1 MHQRLVYIWKK
12 KQQIMN
18 SENRVKRDEAVIGTQ
33 QTLEALTT
41 QGHNVLDRGTISE
54 FTKLSDDVSVML
66 KKVPKG
72 TKRAIVVYLD

>member
-1 MHQRLVYIWKK
+1 
-12 KQQIMN
+12 MN